1 MKRLFTLCL
10 LMLPLLTAMA
20 QGPNN
25 SGTYYQNADGKKG
38 SALKTALCGIIYD
51 RNEGGPLNTAYKA
64 LWTHFEKTDKKT
76 MVQSGICILT
86 NAILFLVRIRLVAIK
101 KRVMCIIVSILFLT
115 AGLVK
120 RSCLCI
126 PI

>member
-51 RNEGGPLNTAYKA
+51 RTERSYGD
-64 LWTHFEKTDKKT
+64 LWTDFKKTDKRADGK
-76 MVQSGICILT
+76 V
-86 NAILFLVRIRLVAIK
+86 
-101 KRVMCIIVSILFLT
+101 
-115 AGLVK
+115 
-120 RSCLCI
+120 
-126 PI
+126 

>member
-10 LMLPLLTAMA
+10 LMLPLLSALA

-38 SALKTALCGIIYD
+38 GALKTALCGIIYN

-64 LWTHFEKTDKKT
+64 LWTHFEKTDKKPL
-76 MVQSGICILT
+76 IFI
-86 NAILFLVRIRLVAIK
+86 
-101 KRVMCIIVSILFLT
+101 
-115 AGLVK
+115 
-120 RSCLCI
+120 
-126 PI
+126 